1 MPIFT
6 KIKNPKIPQPNPTA
20 SSPLGGAFVSTQE
33 KKKKKDT
40 PTPAHHPDGPETTQ
54 PTAKPPTT
62 PPPPRD
68 PHPPGAIPPSAAP
81 APPLK
86 WDQGLSPSYPLNPP
100 LWAHWPQSRSK
111 VNASWRKCFL
121 SISALWPDFAFC
133 RFFFFS
139 FFLVWAQ
146 RAPSGENDV
155 SNWF

>member
-20 SSPLGGAFVSTQE
+20 FSPLGGAFVSTHE
-33 KKKKKDT
+33 KKKKK
-40 PTPAHHPDGPETTQ
+40 
-54 PTAKPPTT
+54 
-62 PPPPRD
+62 
-68 PHPPGAIPPSAAP
+68 IPQP

-121 SISALWPDFAFC
+121 SISALWPDFAVC
-133 RFFFFS
+133 RFFFF
-139 FFLVWAQ
+139 FFFSCVGTKGPQRRKWRVELILTFSAWTYSVVGGVSAQ
-146 RAPSGENDV
+146 K
-155 SNWF
+155 